1 MATNLRSGRDYWRL
15 RQRFFEQC
23 AATGTPCWL
32 CGQSIDYS
40 LPWRDDDGTVND
52 EAFELDHLHPVS
64 THPELV
70 KDPAN
75 FRASHRE
82 CNRNRAN
89 KKAINKIGIPSRRWH
104 V

>member
-1 MATNLRSGRDYWRL
+1 M
-15 RQRFFEQC
+15 
-23 AATGTPCWL
+23 
-32 CGQSIDYS
+32 
-40 LPWRDDDGTVND
+40 ND

-82 CNRNRAN
+82 CNRNRGN